1 MSSIDAEKNVEK
13 KAENKGVTNTLTKA
27 VTNTV
32 NSAAKLFQPFSIGG
46 LSLKNRTVMAP
57 MTRTFSP
64 NYIPTDEVAQYY
76 RRRAEGNVGLIITE
90 GTFISHKAANGYERV
105 PAIFGEEALAGWKH
119 VVDEVHAAG
128 GKIAPQLWHVGSV
141 RKEGIGP
148 DKAIPAYSP
157 SGLYKPG
164 TPNGIAMSQAD
175 IDEVVSAFAQAA
187 ADAKAIGFDAIEVH
201 GAHGYLVDQFFWQGT
216 NQRSDKYGGSLE
228 NRARFAV
235 EIVQAIRLAVGED
248 FPIIFRFSQ
257 WKQQDYKA
265 KLCQTPEELT
275 TFLLLLSNAGVD
287 IFHASTRRF
296 WLPEFEGSA
305 LNLAGWTK
313 KITNKPVITVGS
325 VGLDSDFTG
334 EGSVDLGGTSN
345 PTSIDALL
353 VRLNHDE
360 FDLVA
365 IGRALLVDPEWVN
378 KIKDNK
384 SDEIAQFNKAALMKL
399 S

>member
-1 MSSIDAEKNVEK
+1 MSN
-13 KAENKGVTNTLTKA
+13 N
-27 VTNTV
+27 
-32 NSAAKLFQPFSIGG
+32 NSDKLFESFTVGG
-46 LSLKNRTVMAP
+46 LALKNRTVMAP

-64 NYIPTDEVAQYY
+64 NYIPNSDVAKYY
-76 RRRAEGNVGLIITE
+76 RRRAAGNVGLIITE

-128 GKIAPQLWHVGSV
+128 GKIVPQIWHVGSV

-148 DKAIPAYSP
+148 DKSVPAYSP

-164 TPNGIAMSQAD
+164 TPNGVEMSQVD
-175 IDEVVSAFAQAA
+175 IDEVVASFAQAA
-187 ADAKAIGFDAIEVH
+187 LDAKNVGFDGVEVH
-201 GAHGYLVDQFFWQGT
+201 GAHGYLVDQFFWEGT
-216 NQRSDKYGGSLE
+216 NQRVDGYGGSLE
-228 NRARFAV
+228 NRTRFGV
-235 EIVQAIRLAVGED
+235 EIVQAIRAAVGND

-257 WKQQDYKA
+257 WKQQDYHA
-265 KLCQTPEELT
+265 KLCQNPEELAL
-275 TFLLLLSNAGVD
+275 FLSLLSEAGVD

-296 WLPEFEGSA
+296 WLPEFEGST

-313 KITNKPVITVGS
+313 KLTQKPVITVGS

-334 EGSVDLGGTSN
+334 EGNTDLGGASN
-345 PTSIDALL
+345 PTGIEGLL
-353 VRLNHDE
+353 TRLNNDE

-378 KIKDNK
+378 KIRDKKEDQ
-384 SDEIAQFNKAALMKL
+384 IAPFNKDALMKL

>member
-1 MSSIDAEKNVEK
+1 MSNNNVENNP
-13 KAENKGVTNTLTKA
+13 E
-27 VTNTV
+27 
-32 NSAAKLFQPFSIGG
+32 KLFQSFSTGG
-46 LSLKNRTVMAP
+46 LALKNRTVMAP

-64 NYIPTDEVAQYY
+64 NYVANDDVAKYY

-90 GTFISHKAANGYERV
+90 GTFISHKASNGYERV
-105 PAIFGEEALAGWKH
+105 PAIFGDEALAGWKH

-148 DKAIPAYSP
+148 DKSVPAYSP

-164 TPNGIAMSQAD
+164 APNGVAMTQAD
-175 IDEVVSAFAQAA
+175 IDEVVASFAQAA

-228 NRARFAV
+228 NRALFAV
-235 EIVQAIRLAVGED
+235 EIIQAIRQAVGAD

-257 WKQQDYKA
+257 WKQQDYNA
-265 KLCQTPEELT
+265 KLCQTPEELA
-275 TFLLLLSNAGVD
+275 TFLSLLSDAGVD

-296 WLPEFEGSA
+296 WVAEFEGSD
-305 LNLAGWTK
+305 LSLAGWTK
-313 KITNKPVITVGS
+313 KLTNKPVITVGC
-325 VGLDSDFTG
+325 VGLDSVFTG
-334 EGSVDLGGTSN
+334 EGSAGLGGISN
-345 PTSIDALL
+345 PTGIEGLL
-353 VRLNHDE
+353 TRLNNDE

-378 KIKDNK
+378 KIAHENA
-384 SDEIAQFNKAALMKL
+384 DEIAQFNKDALMTL

>member
-1 MSSIDAEKNVEK
+1 MLGNKMSN
-13 KAENKGVTNTLTKA
+13 NN
-27 VTNTV
+27 
-32 NSAAKLFQPFSIGG
+32 AAKLFKSFSSGT
-46 LSLKNRTVMAP
+46 LNLKNRTVMAP

-64 NYIPTDEVAQYY
+64 NYIPTDDVAKYY

-105 PAIFGEEALAGWKH
+105 PAIFGDEALAGWKH

-148 DKAIPAYSP
+148 DKEVPGYSP

-164 TPNGIAMSQAD
+164 APNGVAMSKAD
-175 IDEVVSAFAQAA
+175 IDDVVASFAQAA

-201 GAHGYLVDQFFWQGT
+201 GAHGYLVDQFFWEGT
-216 NQRSDKYGGSLE
+216 NQRNDEYGGSLE
-228 NRARFAV
+228 NRTRFGV
-235 EIVQAIRLAVGED
+235 EIVKAIREKVGKD

-257 WKQQDYKA
+257 WKQQDYNA
-265 KLCQTPEELT
+265 KLCQTPEELA
-275 TFLLLLSNAGVD
+275 TFLTLLSDAGVD

-296 WLPEFEGSA
+296 WLPEFEGSD

-313 KITNKPVITVGS
+313 KLINKPVITVGS

-334 EGSVDLGGTSN
+334 EGSVDLAGTSN
-345 PTSIDALL
+345 PTGIEGLL
-353 VRLNHDE
+353 TRLNNDE

-378 KIKDNK
+378 KIEHNK
-384 SDEIAQFNKAALMKL
+384 EDEIAPFNKEALMKL

>member
-1 MSSIDAEKNVEK
+1 MSN
-13 KAENKGVTNTLTKA
+13 N
-27 VTNTV
+27 
-32 NSAAKLFQPFSIGG
+32 NSDKLFESFSMGN
-46 LSLKNRTVMAP
+46 LTLKNRTVMAP

-64 NYIPTDEVAQYY
+64 DYIPNKEVAKYY

-90 GTFISHKAANGYERV
+90 GTFIDHKAANGYERV
-105 PAIFGEEALAGWKH
+105 PAIYGEKALAGWKH

-148 DKAIPAYSP
+148 DKTVPAYSP
-157 SGLYKPG
+157 SGLFKPG
-164 TPNGIAMSQAD
+164 AENGVAMSQDD
-175 IDEVVSAFAQAA
+175 INDVIAAFAQAA
-187 ADAKAIGFDAIEVH
+187 RDAKAIGFDAIEVH
-201 GAHGYLVDQFFWQGT
+201 GAHGYLVDQFFWEGT
-216 NQRSDKYGGSLE
+216 NQRTDGYGGSLE
-228 NRARFAV
+228 NRARFGV
-235 EIVQAIRLAVGED
+235 EIVEAIRAAVGED

-257 WKQQDYKA
+257 WKQQDYNA

-275 TFLLLLSNAGVD
+275 TFLTLLTNAGVD

-296 WLPEFEGSA
+296 WLPEFEGSD

-334 EGSVDLGGTSN
+334 EGSMDLSGTSN
-345 PTSIDALL
+345 PTGIDGLL
-353 VRLNHDE
+353 ARLNNDE

-365 IGRALLVDPEWVN
+365 IGRALLVDAQWVN
-378 KIKDNK
+378 KIRDKK
-384 SDEIAQFNKAALMKL
+384 EDEIAPFNKDALMKL

>member
-1 MSSIDAEKNVEK
+1 MGINM
-13 KAENKGVTNTLTKA
+13 GTLK
-27 VTNTV
+27 
-32 NSAAKLFQPFSIGG
+32 SEKLFQAFSTGG
-46 LSLKNRTVMAP
+46 LTLKNRTVMAP

-105 PAIFGEEALAGWKH
+105 PAFFGEEALAAWKH
-119 VVDEVHAAG
+119 VVDEVHNAG

-148 DKAIPAYSP
+148 NKTVPAYSP
-157 SGLYKPG
+157 SGLYKPAVQ
-164 TPNGIAMSQAD
+164 NGIAMSQAD
-175 IDEVVSAFAQAA
+175 IDEVIASFAQAA
-187 ADAKAIGFDAIEVH
+187 GDAKAIGFDAIEIH
-201 GAHGYLVDQFFWQGT
+201 GAHGYLLDQFFWQGT
-216 NQRSDKYGGSLE
+216 NERTDQYGGSLE
-228 NRARFAV
+228 NRTRFSV
-235 EIVQAIRLAVGED
+235 EIVTAIRAVVGVD

-257 WKQQDYKA
+257 WKQQDYSA
-265 KLCQTPEELT
+265 KLCQSPEELT
-275 TFLLLLSNAGVD
+275 KFLTLLSNAGVD

-296 WLPEFEGSA
+296 WLPEFEGSD

-334 EGSVDLGGTSN
+334 ESNVDLSGTSN
-345 PTSIDALL
+345 PTDIDAL
-353 VRLNHDE
+353 VARLDNDE

-365 IGRALLVDPEWVN
+365 IGRALLVDPDWVN
-378 KIKDNK
+378 KIKHNK
-384 SDEIAQFNKAALMKL
+384 SDEIAPFNKTALAKL

>member
-1 MSSIDAEKNVEK
+1 MLGNKMSN
-13 KAENKGVTNTLTKA
+13 NN
-27 VTNTV
+27 
-32 NSAAKLFQPFSIGG
+32 AAKLFKSFSSGT
-46 LSLKNRTVMAP
+46 LNLKNRTVMAP

-64 NYIPTDEVAQYY
+64 NYIPTDDVAKYY

-105 PAIFGEEALAGWKH
+105 PAIFGDEALAGWKH

-148 DKAIPAYSP
+148 DKEVPGYSP

-164 TPNGIAMSQAD
+164 APNGVAMTKAD
-175 IDEVVSAFAQAA
+175 IDDVVASFAQAA

-201 GAHGYLVDQFFWQGT
+201 GAHGYLVDQFFWEGT
-216 NQRSDKYGGSLE
+216 NQRDDEYGGSLE
-228 NRARFAV
+228 NRTRFGV
-235 EIVQAIRLAVGED
+235 EIVKAIREKVGKD

-257 WKQQDYKA
+257 WKQQDYNA
-265 KLCQTPEELT
+265 KLCQTPEELA
-275 TFLLLLSNAGVD
+275 TFLTLLSDAGVD

-296 WLPEFEGSA
+296 WLPEFEDSD

-313 KITNKPVITVGS
+313 KLINKPVITVGS

-334 EGSVDLGGTSN
+334 EGSVDLAGTSN
-345 PTSIDALL
+345 PTGIEGLL
-353 VRLNHDE
+353 TRLNNDE

-378 KIKDNK
+378 KIEHNK
-384 SDEIAQFNKAALMKL
+384 EDEIAPFNKEALMKL

>member
-1 MSSIDAEKNVEK
+1 MSN
-13 KAENKGVTNTLTKA
+13 N
-27 VTNTV
+27 
-32 NSAAKLFQPFSIGG
+32 NSDKLFESFSTGG

-57 MTRTFSP
+57 MTRSFSP
-64 NYIPTDEVAQYY
+64 NYIPNKEVAEYY

-90 GTFISHKAANGYERV
+90 GTFISHKAANGYDRI
-105 PAIFGEEALAGWKH
+105 PAIYGEEALAGWKH

-141 RKEGIGP
+141 RKEGTGP
-148 DKAIPAYSP
+148 DKSVPAYSP
-157 SGLYKPG
+157 SGLFKPG
-164 TPNGIAMSQAD
+164 AKNGVAMTQED
-175 IDEVVSAFAQAA
+175 INEVVASFAQAA
-187 ADAKAIGFDAIEVH
+187 LDSKNIGFDAIEVH
-201 GAHGYLVDQFFWQGT
+201 GAHGYLVDQFFWEGT
-216 NQRSDKYGGSLE
+216 NQRTDGYGGSLE

-235 EIVQAIRLAVGED
+235 EIVEAIRAAVGEN

-257 WKQQDYKA
+257 WKQQDYNA
-265 KLCQTPEELT
+265 KLCQTPEELE
-275 TFLLLLSNAGVD
+275 TFLSLLSHAGVD

-313 KITNKPVITVGS
+313 KLTNKPVITVGS

-334 EGSVDLGGTSN
+334 EGSKDLSGTSN
-345 PTSIDALL
+345 PTGIDGLL
-353 VRLNHDE
+353 DRLNNDE

-365 IGRALLVDPEWVN
+365 IGRALLVDSEWVN
-378 KIKDNK
+378 KIRDKKD
-384 SDEIAQFNKAALMKL
+384 DEISPFNKEALMKL